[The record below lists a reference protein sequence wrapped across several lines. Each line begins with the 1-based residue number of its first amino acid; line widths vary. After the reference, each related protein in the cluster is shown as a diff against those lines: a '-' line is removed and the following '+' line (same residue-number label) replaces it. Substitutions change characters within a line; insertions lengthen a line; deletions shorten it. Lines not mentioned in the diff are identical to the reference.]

1 MAFEAST
8 ERISDDFSDGM
19 KSDDDFFVV
28 ESHFEM
34 VHDEPGGSPRFLVN
48 QIEHSH
54 DNLGRAG

>member
-8 ERISDDFSDGM
+8 EGIGNDFSDGV

-28 ESHFEM
+28 ESHFEV
-34 VHDEPGGSPRFLVN
+34 VHDELSGSPRFFVN

-54 DNLGRAG
+54 DDLGRTD